1 MSLPPQNNLV
11 VKYYYYF
18 FKAHQHKAAGRK
30 NRLDIQNYIII
41 ILLLLLLLFAC
52 KNIKQTTIQQSITWS
67 NMLNRTD
74 RNRSALTVALNKIEI
89 SVKPN

>member
-1 MSLPPQNNLV
+1 MSLPPQNNLG

-30 NRLDIQNYIII
+30 SRLDIQNCIII
-41 ILLLLLLLFAC
+41 ILLLLLFAC